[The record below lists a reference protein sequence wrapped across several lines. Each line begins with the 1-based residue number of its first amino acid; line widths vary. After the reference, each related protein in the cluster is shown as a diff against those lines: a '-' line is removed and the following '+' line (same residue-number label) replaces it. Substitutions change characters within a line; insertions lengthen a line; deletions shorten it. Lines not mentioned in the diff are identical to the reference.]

1 MPSLPTDD
9 DLPEGDLAAAVVA
22 LGDRVAALNRHM
34 EYMVDEKVQTKV
46 ETEIAAKSIPR
57 EEYLRRV
64 KASGRRVVAGMVVL
78 LVLLLLAVG
87 LNRVT
92 LQQAQRDLN
101 EQVVQCFL
109 RPGSNTPAQAEACAK
124 RFGNGYRET
133 QQRSREATTDFVSLR
148 EWAEARGWQ
157 PPSERKR

>member
-1 MPSLPTDD
+1 MPPLPTPD
-9 DLPEGDLAAAVVA
+9 DLPEGDLGAAIVA

-64 KASGRRVVAGMVVL
+64 KASGRRVVAGMVA
-78 LVLLLLAVG
+78 LLLLLVAAVA

-92 LQQAQRDLN
+92 LQQAQHDLN
-101 EQVVQCFL
+101 DQIVTCFL
-109 RPGSNTPAQAEACAK
+109 RPGANTPAQTAACAR
-124 RFGNGYRET
+124 RFGDDYRAS
-133 QQRSREATTDFVSLR
+133 QQRSRDALTDFADMRKFLK
-148 EWAEARGWQ
+148 ERGWK
-157 PPSERKR
+157 PPSER

>member
-1 MPSLPTDD
+1 MPPLPTDD

-34 EYMVDEKVQTKV
+34 EYMVDEKVQTTV

-64 KASGRRVVAGMVVL
+64 RASGRRVVGGGVVL
-78 LVLLLLAVG
+78 LVLLALAVG

-92 LQQAQRDLN
+92 LLQAQRDLN
-101 EQVVQCFL
+101 RQVVTCFL
-109 RPGSNTPAQAEACAK
+109 RPGSNTPAQAEACAE
-124 RFGNGYRET
+124 RFGNGYREN
-133 QQRSREATTDFVSLR
+133 QQRSRDATTDFTDLR
-148 EWAEARGWQ
+148 NWAKERGWK
-157 PPSERKR
+157 PPSER